1 MTQTKQ
7 WAAEQE
13 FFDAQ
18 ALAAADFNLPQV
30 ARRYEGAM
38 GRARYP
44 LEVAYEILGD
54 MRGKQHPLVRAESHP
69 QPRSRMTGFPV
80 QLTRRERNSSAS
92 RATFR
97 SR

>member
-1 MTQTKQ
+1 
-7 WAAEQE
+7 
-13 FFDAQ
+13 
-18 ALAAADFNLPQV
+18 
-30 ARRYEGAM
+30 M

-54 MRGKQHPLVRAESHP
+54 IRGKRYPFVRAESHP
-69 QPRSRMTGFPV
+69 QPRSRMTGFPD
-80 QLTRRERNSSAS
+80 QLARRERNSSAS